1 MHTNHLE
8 STRFIEALQRFR
20 IGWLEDEFFRRR
32 KDMSTISVK
41 QQPFIIG
48 VMGSHKNNHAA
59 MKNAYLLG
67 EEIAVRGH
75 VLLTGGGGGV
85 MSAASEGAHSAGGL
99 VIAILPNDRTCPLKG
114 YPNEF
119 VDIPIYT
126 GMNDARNAIN
136 AKTPHILIA
145 LDGGPGTIS
154 EIAIALRSRT
164 PTIGLHCPK
173 FEMGGEKTFIRVE
186 TVEDALQE
194 MDRILCS

>member
-1 MHTNHLE
+1 VLQNWPVGGRTFLE
-8 STRFIEALQRFR
+8 GE
-20 IGWLEDEFFRRR
+20 
-32 KDMSTISVK
+32 KDMSTVSVTQK
-41 QQPFIIG
+41 PFIVG
-48 VMGSHKNNHAA
+48 VMGSHKDNHAA
-59 MKNAYLLG
+59 MRNAYLLG
-67 EEIAVRGH
+67 EEIARRGH

-136 AKTPHILIA
+136 AKTPHVMIA

-154 EIAIALRSRT
+154 EIAIALRSWT
-164 PTIGLHCPK
+164 PVIGLHCPK
-173 FEMGGEKTFIRVE
+173 FEMEGERTFLRVE

-194 MDRILCS
+194 MDRILSCPG